1 MTQLLWH
8 LMSERIYHSGIACN
22 KKASKQNSNPNL
34 AWSVGR
40 FLARHTA
47 LVNLK
52 IQSQCRQKRE
62 SRLLLNRLEKCFSGP
77 KCSMQFF
84 KGFLDFWE
92 THAWKFL
99 ESSEK
104 RTSGIYFWSTYT
116 LTLSRGHIE
125 TLAFVETHGSLM
137 CQTFTI
143 FIFQMGL
150 LLFPL

>member
-1 MTQLLWH
+1 MLG
-8 LMSERIYHSGIACN
+8 RIYHSGIACN
-22 KKASKQNSNPNL
+22 NNASKQNSNPNL
-34 AWSVGR
+34 AWSVSR
-40 FLARHTA
+40 FLARHTT

-52 IQSQCRQKRE
+52 IQFQCRQKGE

-84 KGFLDFWE
+84 KGFLDFSE

-99 ESSEK
+99 GSSEK

-116 LTLSRGHIE
+116 LTLSRGRIE
-125 TLAFVETHGSLM
+125 TLARFETYGSLIW
-137 CQTFTI
+137 QTFTI